1 VKVLEDKE
9 RLIVEGELE
18 NITELKKD
26 KEVVAFLSSNNFLL
40 TLL

>member
-1 VKVLEDKE
+1 MKVLEDKE

-18 NITELKKD
+18 NITKLKKD
-26 KEVVAFLSSNNFLL
+26 KEVVASLSSNNFLL

>member
-1 VKVLEDKE
+1 MKVLEDKE